1 MFIQATIKICNP
13 QAVKCLLLATWWI
26 AGCVPQQPGGPE
38 AAAIFRGD
46 GVTVARPPEAWQRHH
61 TQSRNMIVAWKEEE
75 SNSRINI
82 YKIESGGIRAEKWP
96 KILLNALRGVLEA
109 KFDEAILTL
118 LEEGEVKIGDYKFRH
133 QLVGYE
139 VSGPDGTQRGKY
151 EFYYHEEG
159 GFFYSVT
166 LTASN
171 SKYNKDRVTFQ
182 AVLKSFR
189 VE

>member
-1 MFIQATIKICNP
+1 L
-13 QAVKCLLLATWWI
+13 V
-26 AGCVPQQPGGPE
+26 
-38 AAAIFRGD
+38 
-46 GVTVARPPEAWQRHH
+46 
-61 TQSRNMIVAWKEEE
+61 VAWREED
-75 SNSRINI
+75 SNSRIDI
-82 YKIESGGIRAEKWP
+82 YKLVSGGIPVEKWP
-96 KILLNALRGVLEA
+96 KIYFNTIKALMEA
-109 KFDEAILTL
+109 KFDEAILTP

-159 GFFYSVT
+159 RFIYSVALMAT
-166 LTASN
+166 N
-171 SKYNKDRVTFQ
+171 SKYNKDRPTFQ